1 MHRTFERLDSLALRP
16 QPRDIVEEDWISS
29 DDSPVAPMK
38 DNGPAILMLANN
50 PCAHSST
57 HGCPY
62 LADSSARLCRVC
74 STAQASGQ
82 SCG

>member
-1 MHRTFERLDSLALRP
+1 MM
-16 QPRDIVEEDWISS
+16 
-29 DDSPVAPMK
+29 DDSPAAPME
-38 DNGPAILMLANN
+38 DNGPTILMLANN

-62 LADSSARLCRVC
+62 LVDSSARLCRVC
-74 STAQASGQ
+74 ATAQASGQ